1 MLMQLSGI
9 TKSYAAE
16 TVLRNV
22 HFQIQERDRIGL
34 IGVNGAGKST
44 LLKIM
49 AGLIEPDEG
58 VRNVA
63 KDASIGYLSQHSDW
77 KPTQTIRETLLEVYR
92 PLLDMEREL
101 RGLER
106 RIAEAPQGRD
116 DAATRALL
124 EKYASLSE
132 RFAQSGGFA
141 VEANVRGMLHGMGF
155 GDMSPDTEAASLSG
169 GQKTRLA
176 LARLLLQSPDLLL
189 LDEPTNYLDLPT
201 MAWLES
207 FLKNYPGA
215 VVVVSHDRFFLDAV
229 VHDIVEID
237 RTEAKRYPGNYTK
250 FVEWKAAQ
258 LEIERKR
265 YDQQQETIARMEE
278 FIRRNLARAS
288 TAKRAQSR
296 QKALERMERLE
307 KPQGEQKRVR
317 LSFTI
322 DRWSGRDVLKVT
334 DLSKSWPEK
343 GTLFRHVSFQ
353 LRRGENTA
361 LIGPNGIG
369 KTTLLKILVGE
380 EPADSGQVEWG
391 ANVKIGYFDQEHQS
405 LNPNHTVLD
414 EVWNAYPH
422 LEEVTVRTVLG
433 HFLFSGEDVLK
444 KVSALSGGEKA
455 RVSLAKL
462 MLLNANVLI
471 LDEPTNHLDV
481 YGKEALESAL
491 AEYEGT
497 ILFISHDRYFL
508 NRMADNIL
516 ELGPDGV
523 RYFPGNYDDYV
534 EKKKEWEKWAAA
546 EREDAEAE
554 RTIGKKSSRTA
565 AIARLSGSGSSA
577 GTAAREAAKGAEAY
591 EREKQARREE
601 RMRQR
606 RAAQLERDIDELER
620 QIAREEQALTQPEV
634 YTDYERLRAL
644 TEQLDEMKRKLQSL
658 YEEWE
663 ACVSD

>member
-9 TKSYAAE
+9 SKSFAAE

-22 HFQIQERDRIGL
+22 HIQVQERDRIGL

-49 AGLIEPDEG
+49 AGLVEPDEG
-58 VRNVA
+58 IRYVA
-63 KDASIGYLSQHSDW
+63 KETSIGYLSQHSDW
-77 KPTQTIRETLLEVYR
+77 KPTQTIRDTLLEVYR

-101 RGLER
+101 RDLER
-106 RIAEAPQGRD
+106 RIAEAPETRD
-116 DAATRALL
+116 DAASRALL

-132 RFAQSGGFA
+132 QFEQSGGYA

-155 GDMSPDTEAASLSG
+155 GDFPPDTPASHLSG

-189 LDEPTNYLDLPT
+189 LDEPTNYLDIPT
-201 MAWLES
+201 MTWLES

-229 VHDIVEID
+229 VQDIVEVE

-250 FVEWKAAQ
+250 FLELKAAQ

-265 YDQQQETIARMEE
+265 YEQQQETIARMEE

-288 TAKRAQSR
+288 TTKRAQSR

-322 DRWSGRDVLKVT
+322 DRWSGRDVLKVAG
-334 DLSKSWPEK
+334 LSKAWPEK
-343 GTLFRHVSFQ
+343 GTLFNQVSFQ
-353 LRRGENTA
+353 LRRGENSA

-380 EPADSGQVEWG
+380 ESADSGQVEWG
-391 ANVKIGYFDQEHQS
+391 ANVKIGYFDQEHRS
-405 LNPNHTVLD
+405 LNPNNTVLD

-422 LEEVTVRTVLG
+422 LEEVTIRTALG

-444 KVSALSGGEKA
+444 KVSSLSGGEKA

-481 YGKEALESAL
+481 YSKEALESAL

-523 RYFPGNYDDYV
+523 RHFPGNYDDYV
-534 EKKKEWEKWAAA
+534 EKKKEWERLAAA
-546 EREDAEAE
+546 EQEQEAG
-554 RTIGKKSSRTA
+554 RKPGQ
-565 AIARLSGSGSSA
+565 SSA
-577 GTAAREAAKGAEAY
+577 SPRPAGKGVSAGVSAEEPAKGAEAY

-606 RAAQLERDIDELER
+606 RAEQLEREIGELE
-620 QIAREEQALTQPEV
+620 QKIAQEEQTLTLPEV
-634 YTDYERLRAL
+634 FSDHERLRAL
-644 TEQLDEMKRKLQSL
+644 TEELDQMKRKLQTL

-663 ACVSD
+663 ACMSD